1 MKNRLLALIGLLP
14 LTIAAQTIM
23 HSLPLEL
30 QRPMARQQLLL
41 APTGAN
47 GTYLVASDAD
57 RTYLL
62 SYNRAL
68 FFRDSLSV
76 PRPDREYTA
85 MAGYSSDAESFT
97 VYWTKP
103 DFDKILA
110 YRYNLSTRSV
120 SKSVASIDYA
130 KQTYLCSFS
139 ENNRFY
145 IVTASDTTP
154 SLSFYCFSNGNP
166 EVRTV
171 DLSSYDLE
179 DTRGKKIKLHEL
191 LLASGLQKIDSYLPN
206 PAASATGPVKLYSS
220 QKGFVLTID
229 INRKQT
235 QLFEMDPDFRVTQ
248 KTLSFPSLEGAERQ
262 NSFFHE
268 GRLYQLLVAEEAM
281 VLTCTDVA
289 TGTEIG
295 RYNATAD
302 QDISFRNSPLLAQ
315 VDDSPPNQ
323 ITGSKRFLRR
333 LSGSSVGLTV
343 YRSPEDLMVTIGG
356 MRGIATA
363 GDVFLGIAAGTAMV
377 LGGGAADVGA
387 FSDSSQFVFFDA
399 VFDNDFRHKDM
410 PPQLLSLDKIGTFA
424 EEEELEGPS
433 ASAVFDHDV
442 LFTYYDRATK
452 QLILRRFR
460 DGADE

>member
-1 MKNRLLALIGLLP
+1 MKTRLLALLWALP
-14 LTIAAQTIM
+14 LAMAAQTIM

-30 QRPMARQQLLL
+30 QRPIARQQLLL

-47 GTYLVASDAD
+47 GMYLVASDAD

-103 DFDKILA
+103 DYDKILA

-120 SKSVASIDYA
+120 SKSLVSIDYT

-145 IVTASDTTP
+145 IVTASDANP

-166 EVRTV
+166 EVRAV

-191 LLASGLQKIDSYLPN
+191 LLASGLQKLDPSLPN

-220 QKGFVLTID
+220 PKGFVLTID

-377 LGGGAADVGA
+377 LGGAAADVGA
-387 FSDSSQFVFFDA
+387 FSESSQFVFFDA
-399 VFDNDFRHKDM
+399 LFDDEFRHKDM
-410 PPQLLSLDKIGTFA
+410 PPQLLALDKIGNFA

-433 ASAVFDHDV
+433 ASAAYDRDV
-442 LFTYYDRATK
+442 LFTYYDRPTK